1 MATTELLVTDVRVV
15 RPEDPDND
23 RPDLVDIAVNDGKI
37 VADIAPGTERISIDD
52 LKGHI
57 SIRVAGESADYSFSM
72 WKTEYEAFSH
82 P

>member
-37 VADIAPGTERISIDD
+37 EIGRAHV
-52 LKGHI
+52 
-57 SIRVAGESADYSFSM
+57 
-72 WKTEYEAFSH
+72 
-82 P
+82 